1 MYDFKLPSITW
12 YGLHLLEKYFF
23 LFIHI
28 KENIFY
34 WVRTLID
41 VKGFFFTGQLSF
53 KFDNQEPLYKLSKH
67 IINIV
72 ALVIDCFCQIFRVI
86 ICLWGQSCQYIN
98 SK

>member
-53 KFDNQEPLYKLSKH
+53 KFDNQLRTT
-67 IINIV
+67 V
-72 ALVIDCFCQIFRVI
+72 
-86 ICLWGQSCQYIN
+86 
-98 SK
+98 

>member
-23 LFIHI
+23 LFIHT

-41 VKGFFFTGQLSF
+41 GKVFITGQLSF
-53 KFDNQEPLYKLSKH
+53 DNQLRTT
-67 IINIV
+67 V
-72 ALVIDCFCQIFRVI
+72 
-86 ICLWGQSCQYIN
+86 
-98 SK
+98 

>member
-1 MYDFKLPSITW
+1 MYDFKLSSITCTW

-34 WVRTLID
+34 WVRTLIPVD
-41 VKGFFFTGQLSF
+41 GKVFFTGQLSF
-53 KFDNQEPLYKLSKH
+53 KFDNQEPLYKLAKY

-72 ALVIDCFCQIFRVI
+72 ALVID
-86 ICLWGQSCQYIN
+86 
-98 SK
+98 